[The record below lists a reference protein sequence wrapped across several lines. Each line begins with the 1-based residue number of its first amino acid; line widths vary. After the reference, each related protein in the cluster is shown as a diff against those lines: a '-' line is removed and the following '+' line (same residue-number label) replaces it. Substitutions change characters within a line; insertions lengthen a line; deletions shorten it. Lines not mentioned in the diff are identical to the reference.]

1 MKILPTRQ
9 ADQSTIEIIM
19 KTNHTHTRKLSNSQF
34 NMAGFSITELMIAIA
49 IGVMILAALTV
60 ILISNVYNTK
70 TNDRSS
76 ELQTNGRYALGFLK
90 REIRQAGYR
99 GYTWAEP
106 NTPTTTIT
114 VTSECL
120 GTSAATSSFVT
131 NIRQGIWGAND
142 NNPFSA
148 NCLPAT
154 KRTGDDIL
162 VIRRANSTIPTTLVA
177 NTLYFRSSY
186 AAGEVFQGVTPPS
199 VTGTPIANFTLQE
212 DVYYIGVDD
221 NDATIPALR
230 RVTLKANAMVDE
242 MVVSGIEHMQLQ
254 YGRATTDLNTQ
265 YYNSITGNATDLTKT
280 DWDDVNSVR
289 IWLLSRN
296 ATAEKDYTN
305 PNSYVMGDQ
314 TYTPNDSFR
323 RQLYTAVLQLRN

>member
-1 MKILPTRQ
+1 MKI
-9 ADQSTIEIIM
+9 
-19 KTNHTHTRKLSNSQF
+19 NHTHTRKLPNSPF
-34 NMAGFSITELMIAIA
+34 NMAGFSITELMVAIA
-49 IGVMILAALTV
+49 IGLLILAALTGV
-60 ILISNVYNTK
+60 LVSNIYNAK

-106 NTPTTTIT
+106 NVPTTTIT
-114 VTSECL
+114 MLTTAGNKECRDN
-120 GTSAATSSFVT
+120 SAAANSFVT

-142 NNPFSA
+142 SNPFSA
-148 NCLPAT
+148 NCLPAS

-162 VIRRANSTIPTTLVA
+162 VIRRANSTIPTALIA

-186 AAGEVFQGVTPPS
+186 AAGEVFQGTTAPS
-199 VTGTPIANFTLQE
+199 ITGTPLANFTLQE

-221 NDATIPALR
+221 NDVTIPALR
-230 RVTLKANAMVDE
+230 RVTLKANAMIDE

-265 YYNSITGNATDLTKT
+265 YYDSITGYATDATKT

-296 ATAEKDYTN
+296 ATTEKDYTN
-305 PNSYVMGDQ
+305 PNSYVMGNQ

>member
-1 MKILPTRQ
+1 MKI
-9 ADQSTIEIIM
+9 
-19 KTNHTHTRKLSNSQF
+19 NHTYTRKLPNSPF
-34 NMAGFSITELMIAIA
+34 NMTGFSITELMVAIA
-49 IGVMILAALTV
+49 IGMLILAALTGV
-60 ILISNVYNTK
+60 LVSNIYNAN

-99 GYTWAEP
+99 GYTWADP
-106 NTPTTTIT
+106 NVPTTAIT
-114 VTSECL
+114 MLTTVGNKECL
-120 GTSAATSSFVT
+120 DNSAAANSFVT

-142 NNPFSA
+142 SNPFSA
-148 NCLPAT
+148 NCLPAS

-162 VIRRANSTIPTTLVA
+162 VIRRANSTIPTALVA

-186 AAGEVFQGVTPPS
+186 SVGEVFQGTTPPS
-199 VTGTPIANFTLQE
+199 VTGTPLANFTLQE

-230 RVTLKANAMVDE
+230 RVTLKANAMIDE

-254 YGRATTDLNTQ
+254 YGRATTDLNTR
-265 YYNSITGNATDLTKT
+265 YYDSITGNATDLTKT

-296 ATAEKDYTN
+296 ATVEKGYTN
-305 PNSYVMGDQ
+305 PNSYVMGNQ
-314 TYTPNDSFR
+314 SYTPGDSFR